1 MVRYKNLSRTHRN
14 PHPILYAAAHCVDNH
29 RMASLIQDSIA
40 GHAIRF
46 LSKGRVFKYAEERD
60 PSLWKQYTNK
70 EKSSRMAYH
79 GRMDSIGEADGIT
92 DGVTP
97 RSSRCSRIESMGRIP
112 SSAWSDRGNR
122 FQGLT
127 GMRINPEEGKDIHLI
142 DWWDDK
148 DQEVWARLRFRC
160 K

>member
-1 MVRYKNLSRTHRN
+1 M
-14 PHPILYAAAHCVDNH
+14 
-29 RMASLIQDSIA
+29 QDSTV

-46 LSKGRVFKYAEERD
+46 LSKGRIFRYAEEQD

-79 GRMDSIGEADGIT
+79 GRIDSIGDADEVV
-92 DGVTP
+92 DGVT
-97 RSSRCSRIESMGRIP
+97 RSSSRSPRIESMGRIP
-112 SSAWSDRGNR
+112 SSGWSDSGNC

-127 GMRINPEEGKDIHLI
+127 GMRIDPEKGKDVYLI

-148 DQEVWARLRFRC
+148 DQEVWPRLFSLHKRS
-160 K
+160 